1 MTTRPDKEQR
11 RISRLLAEMR
21 EELDGFVFTAARNW
35 QRSLKVDAEKRG
47 LLRLAIVQFEILRA
61 RNAAKDTAPRT

>member
-1 MTTRPDKEQR
+1 MDKEQKR
-11 RISRLLAEMR
+11 MSKVLREMR

-47 LLRLAIVQFEILRA
+47 LLRFAIVQLELLRA
-61 RNAAKDTAPRT
+61 KNHAKDADR